1 MSYVPEELF
10 KLLFDQNRVGPCKKT
25 FLKAKMGLK
34 DLNNEKILK

>member
-34 DLNNEKILK
+34 DLNNEKNLK